1 MLEIKNTNKYDMFE
15 LIESNRPIDWAK
27 IDRMRKAIKVKS
39 LMESYQIIVN
49 SKKIGIK
56 RYNTNGKKY
65 PIVDGQHRFISC
77 KLEGVEIYYQINDNI
92 TLDDIPIAANLQDS
106 WKLQDFLHHY
116 ATAGIS
122 EYKAFNGYMHK
133 NGFPAS
139 STLIILCGNRGRYV
153 SSKLKA
159 GELEITRN
167 WTFANNFAA
176 AVNEMGEYV
185 NFSKHA
191 RFLEAFVEV
200 FSHDD
205 YDHKRMMTKLEFMAG
220 RVRRCPDMK
229 QHLDQLEKVYNYK
242 SRDKTKFNKE

>member
-1 MLEIKNTNKYDMFE
+1 MRIYETSNYDQFE
-15 LIESNRPIDWAK
+15 LIKENRPIDWAK
-27 IDRMRKAIKVKS
+27 IGRMRKAIKTKS

-49 SKKIGIK
+49 SKEAGKE
-56 RYNTNGKKY
+56 RYNTEGKKY
-65 PIVDGQHRFISC
+65 PIIDGQHRFISC
-77 KLEGVEIYYQINDNI
+77 KLEGKKVYYQVNDNI
-92 TLDDIPIAANLQDS
+92 NLDDIPIAANLQDS

-139 STLIILCGNRGRYV
+139 TTLTILCGNRGRYV

-176 AVNEMGEYV
+176 AVDEMGEYIS
-185 NFSKHA
+185 FSKHA

-205 YDHKRMMTKLEFMAG
+205 YDHKRMMTKLEFMSG
-220 RVRRCPDMK
+220 RMRRCSDMK

-242 SRDKTKFNKE
+242 SRDKIKLNKE

>member
-1 MLEIKNTNKYDMFE
+1 MRIYETSNYDQFE
-15 LIESNRPIDWAK
+15 LIKENRPIDWSK
-27 IDRMRKAIKVKS
+27 IGRMRKAIKTKS

-49 SKKIGIK
+49 SKEAGKE
-56 RYNTNGKKY
+56 RYNTEGKKY
-65 PIVDGQHRFISC
+65 PIIDGQHRFISC
-77 KLEGVEIYYQINDNI
+77 KLEGKKVYYQVNDNI
-92 TLDDIPIAANLQDS
+92 NLDDIPIAANLQDS

-139 STLIILCGNRGRYV
+139 TTLTILCGNRGRYV

-176 AVNEMGEYV
+176 AVDEMGEYIS
-185 NFSKHA
+185 FSKHA

-205 YDHKRMMTKLEFMAG
+205 YDHKRMMTKLEFMSG
-220 RVRRCPDMK
+220 RMRRCSDMK

-242 SRDKTKFNKE
+242 SRDKIKLNKE